1 MWCKV
6 EKRNL
11 SSTSQIVFAF
21 ALLMGFERAVLATE
35 ATGTI
40 GTRLEHSDNVR
51 EASSNKQSDFIQVT
65 YGEIGVEEVRKR
77 FKADANLKVENE
89 HYYDNTYDDETSLT
103 SGFGLFTV
111 DLVEQFL
118 EWSAT
123 FSRTDVVSDSAE
135 DENPDT
141 REFRNILRTGPSI
154 NYAISRT
161 TNFRLNANYVRVDNS
176 EETADDSQRAEGS
189 AVVSHQINRLTSVNM
204 NGRYSE
210 VIESDDDE
218 EIENSSLGLG
228 FNRSYVDG
236 ALSASYGLQEVRSNL
251 AETEKGAF
259 ADASLSR
266 QNLFAHNFLLK
277 YNHSISDTS
286 IGFEG
291 DESGVRDLTDP
302 TQASSTTDIETR
314 DRVSMTI
321 SRDGEFFLYDLNL
334 IYEES
339 DFKIQNYTERYR
351 SATLGYS
358 HKVYSRLTPRIQYSY
373 IRENFGITQPEGED
387 ITQTLQ
393 LSMKY
398 QLVEDLFTDAFIEY
412 ESRSNDTVSSREYD
426 EFSLGLGIR
435 WEFF

>member
-6 EKRNL
+6 DKRI
-11 SSTSQIVFAF
+11 SSCTSQMVFAF
-21 ALLMGFERAVLATE
+21 ALLAIFGRPVLATE
-35 ATGTI
+35 ATGAI
-40 GTRLEHSDNVR
+40 GTRLEHSNNVR
-51 EASSNKQSDFIQVT
+51 ESNSNEESDFTQVT
-65 YGEIGVEEVRKR
+65 YAEVGIEEVRKR
-77 FKADANLKVENE
+77 FKADANLKVQNE

-111 DLVEQFL
+111 DLIEQFL

-141 REFRNILRTGPSI
+141 REFRNILRTGPSV

-176 EETADDSQRAEGS
+176 EETAEDSQRAEGS
-189 AVVSHQINRLTSVNM
+189 VAVSHQINRLTSVNL
-204 NGRYSE
+204 NGKYSE

-218 EIENSSLGLG
+218 EIENSSVG
-228 FNRSYVDG
+228 FGFSRSYVDG
-236 ALSASYGLQEVRSNL
+236 VLNASYGLQEVRSNL
-251 AETEKGAF
+251 AETEKGTF
-259 ADASLSR
+259 ADVSLSR
-266 QNLFAHNFLLK
+266 QNVFAHNLLLK

-291 DESGVRDLTDP
+291 DESGVRNLTDP
-302 TQASSTTDIETR
+302 TQATSTTDIETR
-314 DRVSMTI
+314 GRVSVTV
-321 SRDGEFFLYDLNL
+321 SREGESFLYDLNL
-334 IYEES
+334 LYEES

-351 SATLGYS
+351 GATLGYS

-373 IRENFGITQPEGED
+373 VRESFGVNQPEGED
-387 ITQTLQ
+387 ITQALQ

-398 QLVEDLFTDAFIEY
+398 QLVEDFFTDAFIKY
-412 ESRSNDTVSSREYD
+412 ESRSNDTVSTREHD

-435 WEFF
+435 WEFL